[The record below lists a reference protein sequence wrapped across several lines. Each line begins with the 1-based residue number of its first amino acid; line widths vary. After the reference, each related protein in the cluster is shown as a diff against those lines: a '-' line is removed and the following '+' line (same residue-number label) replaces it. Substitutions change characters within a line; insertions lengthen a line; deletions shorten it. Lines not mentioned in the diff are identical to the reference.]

1 MMRPGN
7 GRRIRLALLMLFVL
21 CLALALPG
29 LPATQAQ
36 EARAQLVGRAV
47 LPAGYL
53 TDGPPAG
60 TLLSNSPA
68 MINGVRVPFDSQ
80 PVGTISAI
88 LPGQYPGTWLAL
100 TDGQLGQ
107 ARTSSDYILRFFV
120 LEIDLRR
127 AGSGSG
133 EVNLLDRQILADAE
147 ARLSQPIVNAET
159 PTRYLTGA
167 DFAPRAFQRGSNGTF
182 WVAEE
187 LGPSLLRFDGVGRLL
202 EPPVPLD
209 GAGELQGMGILPD
222 GSALIVAQRAPGSRN
237 QVVFRAYDV
246 TTRTFADL
254 PGAYT
259 LDSSSNSVGGLAMI
273 NADEA
278 LVLET
283 DNGEGRGARFKR
295 LFLVNVRAESAN
307 KVLLADL
314 LNLDDP
320 NGISSDPAFAAAGDA
335 IGLGGT
341 FSFPFQKITALYPLD
356 EQTVIIAN
364 NNRLPFGR
372 GRSPSE
378 ADATEFIAVSLPQ
391 PIALDAA
398 FMRLLQ

>member
-1 MMRPGN
+1 MVRPGIAW
-7 GRRIRLALLMLFVL
+7 RTRLALLMLMAL
-21 CLALALPG
+21 CLALPG
-29 LPATQAQ
+29 RLTTLAQ
-36 EARAQLVGRAV
+36 DGNAQLVGRAV

-60 TLLSNSPA
+60 TLLSDSPA

-100 TDGQLGQ
+100 SDGQLGQ
-107 ARTSSDYILRFFV
+107 ARTSSDYILRFIV
-120 LEIDLRR
+120 LEIDMRR

-133 EVNLLDRQILADAE
+133 EVNLLDRQVLADAE
-147 ARLSQPIVNAET
+147 ARIAQPIVNAET

-202 EPPVPLD
+202 EPPIPLE
-209 GAGELQGMGILPD
+209 GAGELQGMGVLPD
-222 GSALIVAQRAPGSRN
+222 GSALIIAQRAPGSRN
-237 QVVFRAYDV
+237 QVIFRAYDT
-246 TTRTFADL
+246 TTRTFAEL
-254 PGAYT
+254 PGVYS
-259 LDSSSNSVGGLAMI
+259 LDSGSNSVGSVAMI

-278 LVLET
+278 LVLEM
-283 DNGEGRGARFKR
+283 DNGEGRNARFKR
-295 LFLVNVRAESAN
+295 LYLVNVRAESME

-314 LNLDDP
+314 LRLADP
-320 NGISSDPAFAAAGDA
+320 NAISLDAVFAPASDAL
-335 IGLGGT
+335 GLGDP
-341 FSFPFQKITALYPLD
+341 FSFPFQKITAMYPLD

-372 GRSPSE
+372 GRSPSQ
-378 ADATEFIAVSLPQ
+378 ADGTEFVAVSLPQ